1 MTRAKITFDFLPSKN
16 KNSSSTKVVIKGKK
30 EEVDAA
36 MDLIDELVAEV
47 ELTSN
52 KSVHVAGRALPNNL
66 SVHALNSVSMEIA
79 NSFSLY
85 YQYFSSKIL
94 FTF

>member
-16 KNSSSTKVVIKGKK
+16 KSTSLTKVVIKGKK

-47 ELTSN
+47 ELTTN
-52 KSVHVAGRALPNNL
+52 KSVHVAGRALPNNV
-66 SVHALNSVSMEIA
+66 SVHPLSAVSYA
-79 NSFSLY
+79 
-85 YQYFSSKIL
+85 YQKF
-94 FTF
+94 